1 MVLGE
6 IAMVKVK
13 VVPINEIISRTVS
26 NIQRKINNT
35 GEVKAQMNI
44 GKATRDSIFIQ
55 CWAEILY

>member
-1 MVLGE
+1 
-6 IAMVKVK
+6 MVKVK
-13 VVPINEIISRTVS
+13 VVPINEIISKTVS